1 MTRFES
7 SVDKAVFSF
16 ETAVALLIQELF
28 ELPDSA
34 GALITVVL
42 PNIFFVVGLLLLFVL
57 IGLLSILDLFKI

>member
-16 ETAVALLIQELF
+16 EAAVALLIQELF

-42 PNIFFVVGLLLLFVL
+42 PNIFFVVGLLHLYVL

>member
-7 SVDKAVFSF
+7 SVHKAVFLF

-28 ELPDSA
+28 VLPDSA

-42 PNIFFVVGLLLLFVL
+42 PNIFFVVGLLHLYVL
-57 IGLLSILDLFKI
+57 IGLLSILDLF